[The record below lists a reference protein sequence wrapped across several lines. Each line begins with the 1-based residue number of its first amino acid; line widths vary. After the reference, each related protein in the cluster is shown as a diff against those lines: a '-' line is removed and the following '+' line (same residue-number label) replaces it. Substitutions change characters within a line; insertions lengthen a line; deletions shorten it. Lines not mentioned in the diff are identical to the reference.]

1 MHRFRS
7 KALLFLLGMCFVL
20 GGLRLASAQSSVTG
34 AITGIVTDQSGAV
47 IVGANVKVVNIA
59 NNAEV
64 STTTDSGGRFLAGLL
79 QPSTYNVEVSAA
91 GFGTHKYAAII
102 VEVGRSTT
110 VDATLKPATTES
122 VITTTAEAPVVET
135 DRSDFSTNINA
146 ATMDNSPVN
155 TRRWSTFALTTPGAS
170 ADGTFGLI
178 SFRGISGLLNNNTVD
193 GGDNNQAFFA
203 EEKGRTRISYSISED
218 SVQEFQVNTSNY
230 SAEYGRAAGGVV
242 NAVTKSGTNHFH
254 GTAYWYYRDSD
265 IGATNPFT
273 TQSILVNGVATIVP
287 IKPPDRRHQFGGN
300 LGGTIIKDKLFF
312 FFNADQQL
320 RNFPGVA
327 SPSSPAAFFSP
338 LTASELSTLNGRGVS
353 AAQANGA
360 FSFLQTLTG
369 NVSRRGDELILFPK
383 IDWNVTPKNRA
394 SFEYNRMRWSSPAG
408 IQTAAVVFRGVD
420 SFGDDFVKDD
430 TGIARLTSTLSPTL
444 VNEARF
450 SYGRD
455 FEFETGQPAI
465 AGEPVS
471 SQGVSPQITISGASG
486 FVFGKPNFLDRAA
499 YPDERRL
506 QVADS
511 LSWSRGQHLLKFGA
525 DINHVND
532 ILNNLFQGAGAY
544 SYTNR
549 ADYITDFVAYTNNPS
564 NPGKLC
570 AGLPCYSSFN
580 QGFGPPAF
588 EFHTWDLGFFA
599 NDDWRI
605 APRLTITAGLR
616 WEYEKLP
623 QPQVPNSRL
632 PATAVF
638 PSDKGD
644 FGPRLGFAL
653 DLGGSQR
660 KMVLRGGYGIYFGRI
675 INSTISNAITNT
687 GSTAGQLQFSFR
699 NNTGGAPVYPNVL
712 DVAPPPNP
720 NAVPNVVIFAPAT
733 KLPLVHEYDVTF
745 EREIADNT
753 AISVAYLGS
762 QGRRLPIFIDTNLA
776 VPTSTI
782 TYTVSGGPLNGQS
795 FTLPLFTAR
804 LNPQFGAITNIED
817 VVQSRY
823 NAAVVGFNRR
833 FTHGLQV
840 QVSYTYAHANDNGQ
854 SSQTFSAT
862 NNVVNPYALS
872 LEQGRSIFETR
883 HRVAGS
889 AVWQPA
895 YFHNKGTLA
904 HWLLDGFSFSPVF
917 GASSGFPY
925 SGFVSGNATGVPASC
940 IGCTGIIG
948 AGGSARPP
956 FVPRDTFLSPNSFDV
971 DLRVG
976 KKFWYKERATF
987 ELLTDFFNLF
997 NRVNPTQVS
1006 GALVNSTSSQYTISG
1021 RTLNYQP
1028 TFGNVIATSSSLAG
1042 PGQRQIQIG
1051 AKLTW

>member
-1 MHRFRS
+1 M
-7 KALLFLLGMCFVL
+7 
-20 GGLRLASAQSSVTG
+20 
-34 AITGIVTDQSGAV
+34 
-47 IVGANVKVVNIA
+47 
-59 NNAEV
+59 
-64 STTTDSGGRFLAGLL
+64 
-79 QPSTYNVEVSAA
+79 
-91 GFGTHKYAAII
+91 
-102 VEVGRSTT
+102 
-110 VDATLKPATTES
+110 
-122 VITTTAEAPVVET
+122 
-135 DRSDFSTNINA
+135 
-146 ATMDNSPVN
+146 
-155 TRRWSTFALTTPGAS
+155 
-170 ADGTFGLI
+170 
-178 SFRGISGLLNNNTVD
+178 
-193 GGDNNQAFFA
+193 
-203 EEKGRTRISYSISED
+203 
-218 SVQEFQVNTSNY
+218 
-230 SAEYGRAAGGVV
+230 
-242 NAVTKSGTNHFH
+242 
-254 GTAYWYYRDSD
+254 
-265 IGATNPFT
+265 
-273 TQSILVNGVATIVP
+273 
-287 IKPPDRRHQFGGN
+287 
-300 LGGTIIKDKLFF
+300 
-312 FFNADQQL
+312 
-320 RNFPGVA
+320 
-327 SPSSPAAFFSP
+327 
-338 LTASELSTLNGRGVS
+338 
-353 AAQANGA
+353 
-360 FSFLQTLTG
+360 
-369 NVSRRGDELILFPK
+369 
-383 IDWNVTPKNRA
+383 
-394 SFEYNRMRWSSPAG
+394 
-408 IQTAAVVFRGVD
+408 
-420 SFGDDFVKDD
+420 
-430 TGIARLTSTLSPTL
+430 
-444 VNEARF
+444 
-450 SYGRD
+450 
-455 FEFETGQPAI
+455 
-465 AGEPVS
+465 
-471 SQGVSPQITISGASG
+471 
-486 FVFGKPNFLDRAA
+486 
-499 YPDERRL
+499 
-506 QVADS
+506 
-511 LSWSRGQHLLKFGA
+511 
-525 DINHVND
+525 
-532 ILNNLFQGAGAY
+532 
-544 SYTNR
+544 
-549 ADYITDFVAYTNNPS
+549 
-564 NPGKLC
+564 
-570 AGLPCYSSFN
+570 
-580 QGFGPPAF
+580 
-588 EFHTWDLGFFA
+588 
-599 NDDWRI
+599 
-605 APRLTITAGLR
+605 R

-776 VPTSTI
+776 VTTSTI

>member
-1 MHRFRS
+1 
-7 KALLFLLGMCFVL
+7 MCFVL

-383 IDWNVTPKNRA
+383 
-394 SFEYNRMRWSSPAG
+394 
-408 IQTAAVVFRGVD
+408 
-420 SFGDDFVKDD
+420 
-430 TGIARLTSTLSPTL
+430 
-444 VNEARF
+444 
-450 SYGRD
+450 
-455 FEFETGQPAI
+455 
-465 AGEPVS
+465 
-471 SQGVSPQITISGASG
+471 
-486 FVFGKPNFLDRAA
+486 
-499 YPDERRL
+499 
-506 QVADS
+506 
-511 LSWSRGQHLLKFGA
+511 
-525 DINHVND
+525 
-532 ILNNLFQGAGAY
+532 
-544 SYTNR
+544 
-549 ADYITDFVAYTNNPS
+549 
-564 NPGKLC
+564 
-570 AGLPCYSSFN
+570 
-580 QGFGPPAF
+580 
-588 EFHTWDLGFFA
+588 
-599 NDDWRI
+599 
-605 APRLTITAGLR
+605 
-616 WEYEKLP
+616 
-623 QPQVPNSRL
+623 
-632 PATAVF
+632 
-638 PSDKGD
+638 
-644 FGPRLGFAL
+644 
-653 DLGGSQR
+653 
-660 KMVLRGGYGIYFGRI
+660 
-675 INSTISNAITNT
+675 
-687 GSTAGQLQFSFR
+687 
-699 NNTGGAPVYPNVL
+699 
-712 DVAPPPNP
+712 
-720 NAVPNVVIFAPAT
+720 
-733 KLPLVHEYDVTF
+733 
-745 EREIADNT
+745 
-753 AISVAYLGS
+753 
-762 QGRRLPIFIDTNLA
+762 
-776 VPTSTI
+776 
-782 TYTVSGGPLNGQS
+782 
-795 FTLPLFTAR
+795 
-804 LNPQFGAITNIED
+804 
-817 VVQSRY
+817 
-823 NAAVVGFNRR
+823 
-833 FTHGLQV
+833 
-840 QVSYTYAHANDNGQ
+840 
-854 SSQTFSAT
+854 
-862 NNVVNPYALS
+862 
-872 LEQGRSIFETR
+872 
-883 HRVAGS
+883 
-889 AVWQPA
+889 
-895 YFHNKGTLA
+895 
-904 HWLLDGFSFSPVF
+904 
-917 GASSGFPY
+917 
-925 SGFVSGNATGVPASC
+925 
-940 IGCTGIIG
+940 
-948 AGGSARPP
+948 
-956 FVPRDTFLSPNSFDV
+956 
-971 DLRVG
+971 
-976 KKFWYKERATF
+976 
-987 ELLTDFFNLF
+987 
-997 NRVNPTQVS
+997 
-1006 GALVNSTSSQYTISG
+1006 
-1021 RTLNYQP
+1021 
-1028 TFGNVIATSSSLAG
+1028 
-1042 PGQRQIQIG
+1042 
-1051 AKLTW
+1051 